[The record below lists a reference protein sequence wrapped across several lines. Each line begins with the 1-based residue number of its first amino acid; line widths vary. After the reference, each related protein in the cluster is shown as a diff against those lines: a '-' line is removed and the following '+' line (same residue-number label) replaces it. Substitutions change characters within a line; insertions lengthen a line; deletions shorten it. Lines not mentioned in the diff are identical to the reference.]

1 MLFDSPSSYASFLET
16 AALLFHDALKWIFK
30 KDRIKLGV
38 IIELYPAFPGFS
50 IVPFR
55 RETLR
60 CLNRR
65 LPAAYREGA
74 ACFAV
79 STVGRSFC
87 KNFRK
92 KSKDACQSR
101 LFDKKRICLNE
112 RCKNTLNSS
121 NKDPLIFFNLFCCND
136 LTAFAFK

>member
-1 MLFDSPSSYASFLET
+1 MLFDSPSSYTSFLET

-50 IVPFR
+50 IAPF

-92 KSKDACQSR
+92 KRKGACQSR
-101 LFDKKRICLNE
+101 LFDKKRIYFSG

-121 NKDPLIFFNLFCCND
+121 NKDYLIFYNLFCCND
-136 LTAFAFK
+136 LATFAFN